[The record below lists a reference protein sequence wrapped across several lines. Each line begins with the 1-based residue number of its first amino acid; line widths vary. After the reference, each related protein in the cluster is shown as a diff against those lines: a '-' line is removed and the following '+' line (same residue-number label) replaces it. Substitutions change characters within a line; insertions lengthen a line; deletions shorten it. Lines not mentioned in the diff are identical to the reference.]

1 MGQDRHSRHSM
12 RPMQVIP
19 AGSAI
24 IAVTFGLARYAYGL
38 FLPAIRADFRL
49 RTEAVGVI
57 ASGQAAAYLLATVVA
72 SVIAARVGPRLPV
85 VVGGLSATAG
95 MLLIATAHTV
105 CLLAAG
111 VVVAGASAGWA
122 YPPLSDAVAR
132 LVRTDGQSQAVSAI
146 SAGTSYGVIVA
157 GPIALWA
164 GPHWRLAWLAFA
176 ALAVVA
182 TLWNA
187 RLLPTGPHG
196 GSRKV
201 LPRLRW
207 SWFVCPRSRPLLL
220 CAGAIGL
227 ASSVYWTFA
236 VDLIS
241 RGASS
246 PALGRIFFVAVG
258 CAGLAGA
265 LAGALVRRVG
275 LRRAL
280 RWTLIGLA
288 AAIALLPL
296 ARSSGAAVLGSAVLF
311 GGLYILVTGLLGVWT
326 MNVFYRRPSA
336 GLGAT
341 LSLLAAGQLVGP
353 ALMGLLADQ
362 VGLAVPFYLAGGL
375 IAALALVSPRVDIWS
390 AVPGPP
396 G

>member
-1 MGQDRHSRHSM
+1 
-12 RPMQVIP
+12 MQVIP

-38 FLPAIRADFRL
+38 FLPVIRADFRL
-49 RTEAVGVI
+49 STEAIGVI

-72 SVIAARVGPRLPV
+72 SVIAARVEPRLPV

-105 CLLAAG
+105 WLLAAG

-132 LVRTDGQSQAVSAI
+132 LVRTNGQSQAVSAI

-164 GPHWRLAWLAFA
+164 GPHWRLAWLVFA

-187 RLLPTGPHG
+187 R
-196 GSRKV
+196 
-201 LPRLRW
+201 
-207 SWFVCPRSRPLLL
+207 
-220 CAGAIGL
+220 
-227 ASSVYWTFA
+227 
-236 VDLIS
+236 
-241 RGASS
+241 
-246 PALGRIFFVAVG
+246 
-258 CAGLAGA
+258 
-265 LAGALVRRVG
+265 
-275 LRRAL
+275 
-280 RWTLIGLA
+280 
-288 AAIALLPL
+288 LLPL

-341 LSLLAAGQLVGP
+341 SSLLAAGQLVGP
-353 ALMGLLADQ
+353 ALMGLLADR

-375 IAALALVSPRVDIWS
+375 MAALALIGPRIDIRS
-390 AVPGPP
+390 AVPRPP